1 MKAAE
6 IVAGLTLAALALTAC
21 GAAETGVSVE
31 PTPLSQPSQDTQTK
45 PEPAPSNNPEPPPA
59 DSVLP
64 AVDLLEVATGAD
76 VPFAGLVPS
85 EKPIL
90 LWAWAPHCAICAGEA
105 AGVEEFAK
113 ANSRDIN
120 VVGIGTQDS
129 LELAE
134 DFVAT
139 HNLQQTRM
147 LWDTG
152 FESWRALRITGQPT
166 WVLISPQGEEIERW
180 QGGLPTDE
188 ILAQLA

>member
-1 MKAAE
+1 MKAAGTL
-6 IVAGLTLAALALTAC
+6 AGLTLAALALTAC

-45 PEPAPSNNPEPPPA
+45 PEPTPSNNPEPPPV

-64 AVDLLEVATGAD
+64 AVDLLEVSTGAD

>member
-1 MKAAE
+1 MKAVG
-6 IVAGLTLAALALTAC
+6 IFAGLTLAALALTAC

-64 AVDLLEVATGAD
+64 AVDLLEVSTGAD

-113 ANSRDIN
+113 ANGRNIK